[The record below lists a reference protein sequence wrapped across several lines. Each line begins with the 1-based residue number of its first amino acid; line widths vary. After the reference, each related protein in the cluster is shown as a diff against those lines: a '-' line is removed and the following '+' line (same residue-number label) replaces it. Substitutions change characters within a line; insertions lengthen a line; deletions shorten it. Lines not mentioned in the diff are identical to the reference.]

1 MALCHSPLSILLTSV
16 CFPLSLSL
24 FSVGCHLLQLKRKKN
39 IVRLHSSCPLLNSVV
54 ILDDKG
60 VKRKSPSHYILFLFC
75 FVFLF
80 TDVYLGIW
88 LFFLPLTRH
97 PAPCIF
103 LFYFN
108 VCIWFSHMMLRGKVG
123 GRV

>member
-88 LFFLPLTRH
+88 LFFFFFCL
-97 PAPCIF
+97 
-103 LFYFN
+103 
-108 VCIWFSHMMLRGKVG
+108 
-123 GRV
+123 